1 MARKKGQE
9 MKSLTCF
16 RKTAWITA
24 IKAIAIA
31 IITFIFV
38 AYAAADSYAAEE
50 TTFGL
55 VLNETMISQDQS
67 VSGAVRTESDHVTNG
82 IFTVTYDANV
92 LTLLEAKKSDIQTD
106 VFVSIN
112 TKEEGK
118 ITVAFASEDPI
129 LKGDFIDLKFHA
141 KSRHSSIATQIV
153 TSLDRIYDE
162 NDKKIGDKKEEKTNL
177 SITGKGGA
185 STIIP
190 GTSDKPGNSD
200 NSDKNQAGTDG
211 KKPDGSKDN
220 PDAQDS
226 SGNTSNNGNG
236 QNTGSGKDYTG
247 DQNPGNDKDHQSDQ
261 SGDADQTHDVKNP
274 KTGDDMKLTVYF
286 VLVLLSGTAAAVV
299 IRRKAGAKREESR

>member
-1 MARKKGQE
+1 MAGKKGQE

-16 RKTAWITA
+16 RKTAWIRA
-24 IKAIAIA
+24 IKALVFAIFA
-31 IITFIFV
+31 FV
-38 AYAAADSYAAEE
+38 FVTYIAADSYAAEK

-55 VLNETMISQDQS
+55 VLNETTISQDQS

-106 VFVSIN
+106 AYVSIN

-129 LKGDFIDLKFHA
+129 VKGDFIDLKFHA
-141 KSRHSSIATQIV
+141 KSRRSSVTTKIV

-162 NDKKIGDKKEEKTNL
+162 NDKKIEDKKEEKTNL
-177 SITGKGGA
+177 SIIGSEGS

-200 NSDKNQAGTDG
+200 DSDKNQAGTDG

-220 PDAQDS
+220 PDGQDPN
-226 SGNTSNNGNG
+226 GNTSNNGNG
-236 QNTGSGKDYTG
+236 QNSGT
-247 DQNPGNDKDHQSDQ
+247 DKDHTGDRNPDQSDQ
-261 SGDADQTHDVKNP
+261 SGAAGQTQDGKNP
-274 KTGDDMKLTVYF
+274 KTGDNMKLTLYV
-286 VLVLLSGTAAAVV
+286 VLVLISGTAATVV
-299 IRRKAGAKREESR
+299 IRRKAGAKREDNR

>member
-1 MARKKGQE
+1 M
-9 MKSLTCF
+9 
-16 RKTAWITA
+16 AWITA

-82 IFTVTYDANV
+82 IFTVTYDANI

-129 LKGDFIDLKFHA
+129 VKGDFIDLKFHA
-141 KSRHSSIATQIV
+141 KSRRSSITTQIV

-177 SITGKGGA
+177 SITGKGGS

-200 NSDKNQAGTDG
+200 DSDKNQTGTDG
-211 KKPDGSKDN
+211 KDSDGNKANTDG
-220 PDAQDS
+220 QDPN
-226 SGNTSNNGNG
+226 GNTSNNGNG
-236 QNTGSGKDYTG
+236 QNSGT
-247 DQNPGNDKDHQSDQ
+247 DKDHTEDQTPDHSDQ
-261 SGDADQTHDVKNP
+261 SGAAGQPQDGKNP
-274 KTGDDMKLTVYF
+274 KTGDDMKLTLYF
-286 VLVLLSGTAAAVV
+286 VLVLLSGTATAVV
-299 IRRKAGAKREESR
+299 IRRKAGAKREDNR

>member
-1 MARKKGQE
+1 MAGKKGQE

-16 RKTAWITA
+16 RKTAWRRA
-24 IKAIAIA
+24 VKVLALA
-31 IITFIFV
+31 IIAFVFV
-38 AYAAADSYAAEE
+38 AYTATDSYAAEK

-55 VLNETMISQDQS
+55 VLNETTISQDQS

-106 VFVSIN
+106 AYVSIN

-129 LKGDFIDLKFHA
+129 VKGDFIDLKFHA
-141 KSRHSSIATQIV
+141 KSRRSSVTTKIV
-153 TSLDRIYDE
+153 TSLDRIYNE
-162 NDKKIGDKKEEKTNL
+162 NDKKIEDKKEEKTNL
-177 SITGKGGA
+177 SIIGSEGS

-190 GTSDKPGNSD
+190 GTSEKPGNSD
-200 NSDKNQAGTDG
+200 DSDKNQTGTDE

-226 SGNTSNNGNG
+226 NGNTSNNGNG
-236 QNTGSGKDYTG
+236 QNSGTDKDHTE
-247 DQNPGNDKDHQSDQ
+247 DQNPDQSDQ
-261 SGDADQTHDVKNP
+261 SGAAGQPQDGKNP
-274 KTGDDMKLTVYF
+274 KTGDDMKLTLYV
-286 VLVLLSGTAAAVV
+286 VLVLLSGTATAVV
-299 IRRKAGAKREESR
+299 IRRKAGAKREENR